1 LIGLT
6 LGFIAG
12 YYTKEQCHIDI
23 IKLAGFAGAR
33 FIHAEVNHLDVKEK
47 LIFFKG
53 NDSRGEG
60 GRPPIHYDLL
70 SIDIGIVPKPLPLFL
85 GKKHDREAIGLIE
98 GVEGKKEV
106 ERTGHEEEM
115 KKKDVNL
122 AVYYHITPV
131 KPIDRFAS
139 KWESLLSRFQQSF
152 LSSPSRP
159 SSFSPSSS
167 IFRLVVVGGGA
178 GGTELAFAVNHR
190 LKSLLRENQKDP
202 SLLQVILLNKSSSIM
217 NKHSK

>member
-1 LIGLT
+1 LIYLT

-23 IKLAGFAGAR
+23 IKLAGCAGAR
-33 FIHAEVNHLDVKEK
+33 FIHAEVNHFDIKEK
-47 LIFFKG
+47 LIFFEG
-53 NDSRGEG
+53 NDSKVGE
-60 GRPPIHYDLL
+60 RPPIHYDLL

-85 GKKHDREAIGLIE
+85 GKKHEREAINLLERVQSQEEGGKTG
-98 GVEGKKEV
+98 GVEEEEKKKKEV
-106 ERTGHEEEM
+106 
-115 KKKDVNL
+115 DL
-122 AVYYHITPV
+122 SVYYHITPV
-131 KPIDRFAS
+131 KPIDRFAT
-139 KWESLLSRFQQSF
+139 KWESLLSRFHTSF
-152 LSSPSRP
+152 LST
-159 SSFSPSSS
+159 SSSSANSS

-190 LKSLLRENQKDP
+190 LKSLLKENNKDP